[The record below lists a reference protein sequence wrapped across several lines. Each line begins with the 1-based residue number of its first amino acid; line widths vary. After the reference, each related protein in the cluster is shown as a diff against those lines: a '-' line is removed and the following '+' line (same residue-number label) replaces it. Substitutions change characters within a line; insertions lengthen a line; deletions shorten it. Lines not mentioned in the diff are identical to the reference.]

1 MDWLTELF
9 TGTGTAHSI
18 FVIALVVGVGLV
30 MNKVKIGSLSLGVTW
45 VLFAGITAGHLGW
58 HLDPTVAHFAKEFG
72 LILFVYS
79 IGMEV
84 GPGFFA
90 SFRKGGLTLNLLA
103 ATVVVLGCLT
113 TLVLHWTTGESLA
126 TLVGVMSGAVTNTP
140 SLGAA
145 QQTLSDMT
153 SRLNP
158 TLAQGYAVA
167 YPLGVVGVMLCMLTL
182 RKLLRVDYKKEE
194 EILRKESGNNQNAET
209 VEAATLEVA
218 NEAVCGKTLNEI
230 KRIFGRK
237 YVVTRILHR
246 ASGDIELVNAQTT
259 IQRGDRL
266 FVVAD
271 PAELEALTVL
281 IGPRITQ
288 MDERDWNA
296 LEANQLVSSNFI
308 VTNSTFNGK
317 RLSDLRLRQTF
328 NVNIT
333 RIHRA
338 GIELIATPHLMLQL
352 GDTVTVV
359 GKQNNV
365 DELSSMMGNS
375 MKKLNEPNLIP
386 YFLGIALGVL
396 VGSLPIVLPGMPV
409 PVKIGMAGGPL
420 IIAILMGY
428 FGPSLKIVTYTTT
441 SANHMLR
448 SVGLSIFLAIVGI
461 GAGDGFLHTI
471 ATGGYWWVVYGFIIT
486 FIPCLLTSLLARW
499 KFRLSYFSIAGML
512 SGAMTNAP
520 SMAYAL
526 EGCDNNQIPVAYST
540 VFPLTTF
547 LRVLSAQLMILL
559 CI

>member
-266 FVVAD
+266 FVVAE

>member
-113 TLVLHWTTGESLA
+113 TLVLHWSTGESLA

>member
-79 IGMEV
+79 IGIEV

-266 FVVAD
+266 FVVAE